1 MSKIIIWVLLL
12 QLLHPDLSGQESSSV
27 LPASHKDVSVAIRQ
41 NLSYNR
47 VPVQGVHSKY
57 HLFDWYEGGGP
68 KEPLR
73 PLVILMHGG
82 GFRLGNK
89 ATDSTPFIAKA
100 FARNGYSCASINY
113 RRSRKRPLAR
123 FEDLAEGCFDA
134 LEDLQ
139 LAIRYFKQNWAEYS
153 IDTNRIILAGN
164 SAGGMMA
171 LHAVYPSRYE
181 LGLFTKKDNPSGL
194 SKSYNP
200 ENIYAVINYWGA
212 IYDTVWL
219 KNTKVPVMNIH
230 GGKDRVVPNAENKGP
245 LYGSEIIHRNAV
257 FLGIPTEIL
266 VYKEF
271 GHELHRHF
279 NPLGAGGKARKRW
292 REATVQAVAFL
303 NGLTRSAQ

>member
-1 MSKIIIWVLLL
+1 MLLL
-12 QLLHPDLSGQESSSV
+12 QLLHPALSGQEVAKFS
-27 LPASHKDVSVAIRQ
+27 PASHKDVPVTIRQ
-41 NLSYNR
+41 NLSYNSI
-47 VPVQGVHSKY
+47 PVRGVNSRY
-57 HLFDWYEGGGP
+57 HLFDWYEGGGD
-68 KEPLR
+68 KRSLA

-82 GFRLGNK
+82 GFKLGNK

-139 LAIRYFKQNWAEYS
+139 LAIRYFKQNWQEYS

-171 LHAVYPSRYE
+171 LQAVYPSRYE
-181 LGLFTKKDNPSGL
+181 LGLFTQKQQLSGL
-194 SKSYNP
+194 SKSCNP
-200 ENIYAVINYWGA
+200 ENIFAIINYWGA
-212 IYDTVWL
+212 IYDTAWL
-219 KNTKVPVMNIH
+219 RNTKVPIMTIH

-257 FLGIPTEIL
+257 LLGIPNEIL

-292 REATVQAVAFL
+292 HEATVQAIEFL
-303 NGLTRSAQ
+303 NRLSGSAK

>member
-1 MSKIIIWVLLL
+1 MLLL
-12 QLLHPDLSGQESSSV
+12 QVLHPALSGQEAAKPS
-27 LPASHKDVSVAIRQ
+27 PAIHKDLPVAIRQ
-41 NLSYNR
+41 NLSYNSI
-47 VPVQGVHSKY
+47 PVQGVHSRY
-57 HLFDWYEGGGP
+57 HLFDWYEGGGE
-68 KEPLR
+68 KRPLK

-82 GFRLGNK
+82 GFKLGNK

-139 LAIRYFKQNWAEYS
+139 LAIRYFKQNWREYS

-181 LGLFTKKDNPSGL
+181 LGLFTQKQQLSGL
-194 SKSYNP
+194 SKSHNP
-200 ENIYAVINYWGA
+200 ENIFAIINYWGA
-212 IYDTVWL
+212 IYDTAWL
-219 KNTKVPVMNIH
+219 RNSKVPIMTIH

-257 FLGIPTEIL
+257 LLGIPNQIL

-292 REATVQAVAFL
+292 QEATVQAIEFL
-303 NGLTRSAQ
+303 NGLSGSTK